1 VYDAV
6 LTDDGRTT
14 RAPFSIGP
22 AQAPQFEAGS
32 TTGGL
37 MAEHGF
43 SAMGSLRRRTTT
55 TTLLVDTGLSP
66 GAMIT
71 NAGRPGADL
80 SQIQAVAPATATST
94 RPAAWPVSPGRR
106 GPGRYR

>member
-1 VYDAV
+1 M
-6 LTDDGRTT
+6 T
-14 RAPFSIGP
+14 
-22 AQAPQFEAGS
+22 
-32 TTGGL
+32 
-37 MAEHGF
+37 EHGF
-43 SAMGSLRRRTTT
+43 SALGSLRRRTTT

-94 RPAAWPVSPGRR
+94 RPTAWPVSSGRR

>member
-1 VYDAV
+1 MPTARHSE
-6 LTDDGRTT
+6 T
-14 RAPFSIGP
+14 A
-22 AQAPQFEAGS
+22 
-32 TTGGL
+32 GL

-43 SAMGSLRRRTTT
+43 SALVRVRRGTTT

-80 SQIQAVAPATATST
+80 S
-94 RPAAWPVSPGRR
+94 
-106 GPGRYR
+106 